1 MPATI
6 TTRSHFARRGQ
17 RNQHRKRKG
26 QRNQHRNGTEASYQK
41 SVNNLKIVI
50 GRNCIRRSLNVQ

>member
-41 SVNNLKIVI
+41 SE
-50 GRNCIRRSLNVQ
+50 